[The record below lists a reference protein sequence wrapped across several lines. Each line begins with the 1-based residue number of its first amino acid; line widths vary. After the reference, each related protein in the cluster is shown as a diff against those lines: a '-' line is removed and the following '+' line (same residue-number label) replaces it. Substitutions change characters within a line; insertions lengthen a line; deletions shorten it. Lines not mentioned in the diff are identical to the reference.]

1 MVSTKCYYKEFSLH
15 LIEQVRLRPLIYD
28 TNEPRSRQDKET
40 AWKEVAEV
48 LNCKYR

>member
-1 MVSTKCYYKEFSLH
+1 MVSTKCYYKEFSLQ

-28 TNEPRSRQDKET
+28 SSEPRSKQEKQN

-48 LNCKYR
+48 LNCK